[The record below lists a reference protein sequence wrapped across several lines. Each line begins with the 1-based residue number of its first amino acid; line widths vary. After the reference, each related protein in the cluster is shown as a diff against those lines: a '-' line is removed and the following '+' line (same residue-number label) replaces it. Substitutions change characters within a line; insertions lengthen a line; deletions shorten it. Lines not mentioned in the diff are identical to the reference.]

1 MLDGVWS
8 LDNPAFVSFV
18 FYSTVLCLKM
28 LFMGPLTGH
37 YRKSRGIFLNPEDA
51 RAFGPPNSTCR
62 IDPEVERVRRAH
74 QNDVENIPVFI
85 VLASLFLLTSPS
97 AFTANMLFRSFTF
110 CRVLYTIF
118 YLRGSALRPVF
129 YVIPLLICFYMSG
142 CILAKFW

>member
-1 MLDGVWS
+1 MFDGIWS

-28 LFMGPLTGH
+28 LFMGPLTGQ
-37 YRKSRGIFLNPEDA
+37 YRVARGIYLNPEDA

-62 IDPEVERVRRAH
+62 SDPEVERVKRAH

-97 AFTANMLFRSFTF
+97 DFIAYTLFRTFTF
-110 CRVLYTIF
+110 CRVMHTVL
-118 YLRGSALRPVF
+118 YLRGSALRPLF
-129 YVIPLLICFYMSG
+129 YVIPLLICLYMSG

>member
-1 MLDGVWS
+1 MGYG
-8 LDNPAFVSFV
+8 A
-18 FYSTVLCLKM
+18 STTLL
-28 LFMGPLTGH
+28 LFPSSSTQP
-37 YRKSRGIFLNPEDA
+37 YYASRCSSWDLLQAI
-51 RAFGPPNSTCR
+51 T
-62 IDPEVERVRRAH
+62 ERVAGAH